1 MSGQREIDILVVGS
15 GAAGMLAAVTA
26 AMAGQRTVLLT
37 KGQAAR
43 SGATATII
51 GGCSVDGRTCV
62 DLLGL
67 NGDRSDTAEA
77 LFEDTVAGGKYLN
90 HRGITEA
97 MVNDIGPIVLR
108 LRDAGLHIGDPR
120 KGPGHRAARGV
131 TVSGMEIMQT
141 LRKLMIKLNVK
152 VREEFFA
159 TDLLMNDGVIAGV
172 AGIDQRTGDV
182 AALKA
187 KAVVLATGGA
197 MMIYPLQT
205 APEELTGDGHAMALR
220 AGAEL
225 VDMEMVQFLPCTL
238 IKPRIWRGI
247 QFPWI
252 LGPQSG
258 IRAWL
263 LNRYGERFM
272 EKWDPVNMELAT
284 RDVISI
290 ACMKEVV
297 EGRGGPNGGVFL
309 SWAHLPNDIID
320 FAADWFFKREVRG
333 DWEWEGF
340 SFAELVD
347 SIKKGRAVEVTPASH
362 FSMGGVA
369 VDRSCASR
377 VPGLFAC
384 GEIAGGA
391 HGANRLSSNATS
403 QILVQ
408 GQAAGVSAAAYAAAS
423 ASPDIPRKAWL
434 EACDALEAPL
444 RRSTGIRPHE
454 VKAELQHVANIKVGM
469 LRTGKSLEEALARVR
484 QLRKD
489 SLPRVHCQSKDR
501 LYNKEWADAIEC
513 RSMLDALEAT
523 ARAALHREESRGA
536 HYREDFPAMNEADAL
551 WNGFVSLSGRELV
564 HVARPADSF
573 SSLQQK
579 CA

>member
-1 MSGQREIDILVVGS
+1 MGEIDVLVVGS

-26 AMAGQRTVLLT
+26 AESGQRTVMLT

-67 NGDRSDTAEA
+67 KADRSDTQEA
-77 LFEDTVAGGKYLN
+77 LFQDTVAGGKYLN
-90 HRGITEA
+90 HRGLA
-97 MVNDIGPIVLR
+97 KALAADIGPIVKR
-108 LRDAGLHIGDPR
+108 LRDAGLRIGDPR
-120 KGPGHRAARGV
+120 KGPGHRSARGV
-131 TVSGMEIMQT
+131 AVSGMEIMQT
-141 LRKLMIKLNVK
+141 LRKLMINLDVK

-159 TDLLMNDGVIAGV
+159 TDVMLNDGVVAGV
-172 AGIDQRTGDV
+172 VGIDQRTGDV
-182 AALKA
+182 AALPA

-247 QFPWI
+247 QFPWV

-263 LNRYGERFM
+263 LNRFGERFM
-272 EKWDPVNMELAT
+272 AKWDPVNMELAT

-297 EGRGGPNGGVFL
+297 EGRGGPQGGVFL
-309 SWAHLPNDIID
+309 SWAHLPPDIID
-320 FAADWFFKREVRG
+320 FAAEWFFQREVRG
-333 DWEWEGF
+333 DWQWEGF
-340 SFAELVD
+340 SFAELVE

-362 FSMGGVA
+362 FFMGGVA
-369 VDRSCASR
+369 IDEHCATR

-384 GEIAGGA
+384 GEVAGGA

-403 QILVQ
+403 QALVQ
-408 GQAAGVSAAAYAAAS
+408 GKAAGAAAAAYAKAS
-423 ASPDIPRKAWL
+423 RRLGIPRPAWE
-434 EACDALEAPL
+434 EARQTLEAPL
-444 RRSTGIRPHE
+444 RRTEGIRPYKIKE
-454 VKAELQHVANIKVGM
+454 EFQRVANFKVGM
-469 LRTGKSLEEALARVR
+469 LRTGKSLEEALDSVR
-484 QLRKD
+484 QLRRD
-489 SLPRVHCQSKDR
+489 ALPRVYCQSKDR
-501 LYNKEWADAIEC
+501 VYNKEWADAIEC

-523 ARAALHREESRGA
+523 ALAALGRKESRGA
-536 HYREDFPAMNEADAL
+536 HYREDYPALDNATPL
-551 WNGFVSLSGRELV
+551 WNGFVSLERGEMV
-564 HVARPADSF
+564 HAKRPVHLCPQA
-573 SSLQQK
+573 
-579 CA
+579 

>member
-1 MSGQREIDILVVGS
+1 MIGS

-26 AMAGQRTVLLT
+26 AEAGQKTVMLT

-67 NGDRSDTAEA
+67 KADRSDTQEA
-77 LFEDTVAGGKYLN
+77 LFEDTLVGGKYLN
-90 HRGITEA
+90 HGGLTEA
-97 MVNDIGPIVLR
+97 LAMDIGPIVKR
-108 LRDAGLHIGDPR
+108 LRDVGLHIGDPR
-120 KGPGHRAARGV
+120 KGPGHRSARGV
-131 TVSGMEIMQT
+131 AVSGMEIMQT
-141 LRKLMIKLNVK
+141 LRKLMIKLDVK
-152 VREEFFA
+152 VREEFCA
-159 TDLLMNDGVIAGV
+159 TDVLLNDGVVAGV

-182 AALKA
+182 AALQA
-187 KAVVLATGGA
+187 KAIVLATGGA

-247 QFPWI
+247 QFPWV

-263 LNRYGERFM
+263 LNRFGERFM
-272 EKWDPVNMELAT
+272 AKWDPVNMELAT

-297 EGRGGPNGGVFL
+297 EGRGGPQGGVFL
-309 SWAHLPNDIID
+309 SWAHLPPDIID
-320 FAADWFFKREVRG
+320 FAAEWFFRKEIRG
-333 DWEWEGF
+333 DWQWEGF
-340 SFAELVD
+340 SFAELVE

-362 FSMGGVA
+362 FFMGGVA
-369 VDRSCASR
+369 IDKHCATR

-384 GEIAGGA
+384 GEVAGGA
-391 HGANRLSSNATS
+391 NGANRLSSNATS
-403 QILVQ
+403 QALVQ
-408 GQAAGVSAAAYAAAS
+408 GKAAGMAAAAYATS
-423 ASPDIPRKAWL
+423 AGQPAIKRAQW
-434 EACDALEAPL
+434 EETRQALEAPL
-444 RRSTGIRPHE
+444 ERRSGERPHKIKE
-454 VKAELQHVANIKVGM
+454 ELQRVANLKVGM
-469 LRTGKSLEEALARVR
+469 LRTGKSLEEALESVR
-484 QLRKD
+484 QLRSD
-489 SLPRVHCQSKDR
+489 ALPRLYCQSKDR
-501 LYNKEWADAIEC
+501 VYNKEWADAVEC

-523 ARAALHREESRGA
+523 TLAALQRQESRGA
-536 HYREDFPAMNEADAL
+536 HYREDYPALDNETPL
-551 WNGFVSLSGRELV
+551 WNGFVSLKPAEMV
-564 HVARPADSF
+564 HVKRPVVLRSKA
-573 SSLQQK
+573 
-579 CA
+579 